1 MSNET
6 RYDENATCT
15 GCGRFGAYL
24 FDGEQLCGECYEK
37 RGSCCPEFG
46 AHDLW
51 RQVEELPSPV
61 KRKAL
66 ECESQTSESGQAS
79 SRK

>member
-24 FDGEQLCGECYEK
+24 FDGDQLCSECYEK

-46 AHDLW
+46 ADDLW
-51 RQVEELPSPV
+51 RQIEPPAPAG
-61 KRKAL
+61 KGKAG
-66 ECESQTSESGQAS
+66 E
-79 SRK
+79 